1 MVWLRPLKLMTRLLE
16 LVASERSRC
25 VEYLGALP
33 FPGRTREGD
42 ERRVPMEL
50 AGEWVEGCPWICPP
64 LRSVCRPV
72 CNLVARPPRMLRSAA
87 HSRHI
92 VHPPPPRVSRPCPSV
107 LPPLCIAALRTA
119 CPRGGPRS
127 DAERQTATVIHHFPG
142 PRAYHSF
149 AREGVR
155 QGARGN
161 YPCEFRVSTGRAPS
175 PPSSTFAARGAALH
189 GQHPRFSFSMI
200 SPSNFVE
207 ERAPRLSAMGGRA
220 GCNPD
225 SPLRLATE
233 DR

>member
-1 MVWLRPLKLMTRLLE
+1 
-16 LVASERSRC
+16 
-25 VEYLGALP
+25 
-33 FPGRTREGD
+33 
-42 ERRVPMEL
+42 MEL

-72 CNLVARPPRMLRSAA
+72 CNLV
-87 HSRHI
+87 SR
-92 VHPPPPRVSRPCPSV
+92 VTPALQMNTLVS
-107 LPPLCIAALRTA
+107 
-119 CPRGGPRS
+119 RS

-189 GQHPRFSFSMI
+189 GQHPRFSFSMTP
-200 SPSNFVE
+200 PSNFVE

-225 SPLRLATE
+225 NPLELTTKCRLLAA
-233 DR
+233 RGSKNAQFLAPHCFGQHYLSAF

>member
-72 CNLVARPPRMLRSAA
+72 CNLVARPPPMLRSAT

-92 VHPPPPRVSRPCPSV
+92 VHTPPLACLVRVHQYCLLCVSRPC
-107 LPPLCIAALRTA
+107 ALRAHEMVPGVTLK
-119 CPRGGPRS
+119 G
-127 DAERQTATVIHHFPG
+127 RQ
-142 PRAYHSF
+142 
-149 AREGVR
+149 
-155 QGARGN
+155 Q
-161 YPCEFRVSTGRAPS
+161 PS
-175 PPSSTFAARGAALH
+175 YI
-189 GQHPRFSFSMI
+189 I
-200 SPSNFVE
+200 SPVSYTHLTLPTTGSV
-207 ERAPRLSAMGGRA
+207 
-220 GCNPD
+220 
-225 SPLRLATE
+225 
-233 DR
+233 